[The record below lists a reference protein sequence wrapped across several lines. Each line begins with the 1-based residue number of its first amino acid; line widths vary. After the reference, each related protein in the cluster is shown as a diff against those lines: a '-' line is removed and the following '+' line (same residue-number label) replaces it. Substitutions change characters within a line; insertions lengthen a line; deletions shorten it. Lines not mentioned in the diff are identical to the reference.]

1 MKSHGSGPAIQ
12 LGVAQP
18 DLFADDAPAVDESF
32 ATAHRIALDATS
44 WVEHVPG
51 WLSGSEHL
59 LREVIAGAGWEQ
71 RDRWMINRIVTE
83 PRLTA
88 EFPDLRDA
96 PVPMLHKAAA
106 ALSEHYG
113 VQYDGLWI
121 NLYRD
126 HHDSTGWH
134 GDWPTC
140 KRDICTVPVLS
151 LGATR
156 RFLLKPR
163 EGGRSLVLTPASGDL
178 IVMGGRC
185 QRDWRHCV
193 PKQSATAGAR
203 VSVNFSSRFQATR
216 EPRVN
221 AATREPRVNAAP
233 PRAR

>member
-1 MKSHGSGPAIQ
+1 MNTHGPLPVD

-18 DLFADDAPAVDESF
+18 DLFADDAPSVDESF
-32 ATAHRIALDATS
+32 RTAHRIALDGTS
-44 WVEHVPG
+44 WIEHVPG

-59 LREVIAGAGWEQ
+59 LRELIAGAGWEQ
-71 RDRWMINRIVTE
+71 RDRWMINRVVTE

-96 PVPMLHKAAA
+96 PAPVLHTAAA
-106 ALSEHYG
+106 VLSEHYG
-113 VQYDGLWI
+113 VPYDGLWI

-126 HHDSTGWH
+126 HNDSTGWH

-156 RFLLKPR
+156 RFLIKPR
-163 EGGRSLVLTPASGDL
+163 AGGRSIVLTPASGDL

-185 QRDWRHCV
+185 QKDWRHCV
-193 PKQSATAGAR
+193 PKQTVAAGAR

-216 EPRVN
+216 EPRGDSGSS
-221 AATREPRVNAAP
+221 RS
-233 PRAR
+233 